1 MICDMTTFQL
11 VYPMAAMVLLT
22 AVILVLLYRARVAA
36 IRAGLVEIEYFRHH
50 LGAREPEASF
60 RYSRHFTNLFETPV
74 LFYAGCLGAMVA
86 GVATTAMVV
95 LAWSYVAVRIAH
107 AIIHLQAN
115 RLRLRRNAYALGW
128 LVLLAIWAHLTLSV
142 ALRG

>member
-1 MICDMTTFQL
+1 MIGGMNAIHL
-11 VYPMAAMVLLT
+11 VYPMAAMVLLA
-22 AVILVLLYRARVAA
+22 AVVLVRLYRARVAA
-36 IRAGLVEIEYFRHH
+36 VRAGLIEIGYFRNY

-74 LFYAGCLGAMVA
+74 LFYAGCLAAMVA
-86 GVATTAMVV
+86 GVATTAMVA
-95 LAWSYVAVRIAH
+95 LAWVYVAVRIAH
-107 AIIHLQAN
+107 AIIHLGPN

-128 LVLLAIWAHLTLSV
+128 LVLLAIWGHLTVSV